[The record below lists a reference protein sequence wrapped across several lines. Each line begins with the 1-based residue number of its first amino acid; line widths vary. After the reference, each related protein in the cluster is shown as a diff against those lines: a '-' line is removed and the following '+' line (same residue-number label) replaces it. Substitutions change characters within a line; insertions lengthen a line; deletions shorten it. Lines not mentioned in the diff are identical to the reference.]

1 MKNFGQFV
9 NESKKNHKAKSV
21 NEAKKANV
29 ENSVADLY
37 AYAGINTK
45 YDERMVERYGQEA
58 VDKAIEM
65 APSLLA
71 YKKKIKEM
79 AKEVSK
85 SPEGKMLMKV
95 VSNARGYGGEHYT
108 GVTAGE
114 LFDIYSR

>member
-1 MKNFGQFV
+1 MKNFGEFV

-21 NEAKKANV
+21 NEAKKADI

-37 AYAGINTK
+37 AYAGIKTK
-45 YDERMVERYGQEA
+45 YDERMVQRYGQEA

-65 APSLLA
+65 APSIIA
-71 YKKKIKEM
+71 YEKKIKEM
-79 AKEVSK
+79 VKEVTK

-95 VSNARGYGGEHYT
+95 ISNSKGYGGEHYT

-114 LFDIYSR
+114 LFNSYSM